1 VRTKRIDLKK
11 VDGERN
17 PADLL
22 TKHSISRQ
30 RLDDLVRVF
39 GCRYLGGRAESAPQV
54 RIGDSSR
61 VTMAQADA
69 SINSATSS
77 NGSGAPPAAS
87 EETSPLMPHLE
98 CPAKEIDQLYPSFTV
113 PDEEDLEDLVK
124 DESDCVYEYGKKL
137 AEGIHVQS
145 ETDGRRRRPRD
156 TTEGPLNLLHDYDH
170 DYDDYY
176 DHDHDQGDG
185 GENLK
190 GIQDLE
196 GMLDP
201 EDVDEAESAKRAKR
215 VKKEDEPNRKTTAAD
230 REGPPFARG
239 LYARAKE
246 ECLGGIAHG
255 GISSRKFGKCNWKVG
270 TISDSHCSCVC
281 R

>member
-1 VRTKRIDLKK
+1 
-11 VDGERN
+11 
-17 PADLL
+17 
-22 TKHSISRQ
+22 
-30 RLDDLVRVF
+30 
-39 GCRYLGGRAESAPQV
+39 
-54 RIGDSSR
+54 
-61 VTMAQADA
+61 
-69 SINSATSS
+69 
-77 NGSGAPPAAS
+77 
-87 EETSPLMPHLE
+87 MPHLE
-98 CPAKEIDQLYPSFTV
+98 CPAEEIDQLYPSFTV

-201 EDVDEAESAKRAKR
+201 EDVGEAESTKRAKCAKR
-215 VKKEDEPNRKTTAAD
+215 VKEEDEPNRKTTAAD